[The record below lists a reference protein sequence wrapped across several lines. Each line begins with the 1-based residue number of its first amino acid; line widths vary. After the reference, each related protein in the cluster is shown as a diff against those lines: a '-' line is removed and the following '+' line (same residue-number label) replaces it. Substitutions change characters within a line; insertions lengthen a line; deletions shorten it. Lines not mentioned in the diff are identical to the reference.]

1 MPTTTLVA
9 FDRPLSGA
17 YLPGRDGSWMT
28 ESALATIRVEAY
40 QRGGDAA
47 RAFADQQLVEFRRE
61 VQDLQ
66 EGLLTRLADVDQR
79 ITSQLQATLPSLAV
93 EIARRLLAGYEPTPE
108 RVVAVCTEALDQ
120 LYPDTEALELLVSPS
135 DAERLEQV
143 DQQWTSRYPG
153 LRVTAVPALRS
164 GDCQVRSRFGLTD
177 ARLDAKLESLR
188 RELAPESTAKAS

>member
-17 YLPGRDGSWMT
+17 YLPGRDGSWMP
-28 ESALATIRVEAY
+28 ESDLATIRVEAY

-120 LYPDTEALELLVSPS
+120 VYPDTEALELLVSPS

-153 LRVTAVPALRS
+153 LRVTEVPTLRS

-188 RELAPESTAKAS
+188 RKLTPESTAKAS

>member
-9 FDRPLSGA
+9 FDRPLAGA
-17 YLPGRDGSWMT
+17 YVPGRDGTWMT
-28 ESALATIRVEAY
+28 EGALAAIRLEAY
-40 QRGGDAA
+40 QKGSDAA
-47 RAFADQQLVEFRRE
+47 RAFADQQLVEFRRD

-66 EGLLTRLADVDQR
+66 QGLLTQLAEVDQR
-79 ITSQLQATLPSLAV
+79 ITNQLQATLPALAV

-120 LYPDTEALELLVSPS
+120 LYPDVEALELLVSPA

-143 DQQWTSRYPG
+143 DNIWRSRYPG
-153 LRVTAVPALRS
+153 LRVTTVPSLHA

-177 ARLDAKLESLR
+177 ARLESKLNSLR
-188 RELAPESTAKAS
+188 RELTPESAEQQP

>member
-1 MPTTTLVA
+1 
-9 FDRPLSGA
+9 
-17 YLPGRDGSWMT
+17 MT
-28 ESALATIRVEAY
+28 ESALATIRLEAY

>member
-17 YLPGRDGSWMT
+17 FLPGRDGAWLT
-28 ESALATIRVEAY
+28 ESALAAIKIEAY
-40 QRGGDAA
+40 QKGSDAA
-47 RAFADQQLVEFRRE
+47 RAFADQQLVDFRRE

-66 EGLLTRLADVDQR
+66 AGLLTRLAEVDER
-79 ITSQLQATLPSLAV
+79 ITTQLQTALPALAI

-120 LYPDTEALELLVSPS
+120 LYPDTEALELLVSPA

-143 DQQWTSRYPG
+143 DQGWQSRYPG
-153 LRVTAVPALRS
+153 LRISAVASLRS

-177 ARLDAKLESLR
+177 ARLDAKIESLR
-188 RELAPESTAKAS
+188 RELVSEPSAMAS